1 MINRELRG
9 VERRSRRLED
19 GSPELAQVPLVGFHP
34 VPDIDRLL
42 RAAFDVNEKG
52 QIAAHPDRVE
62 MIEKEEPVAA
72 EQILDVVL
80 GGDDRRV
87 HARFVKQIV
96 KARAVER
103 QRSGAG
109 RRRQ

>member
-1 MINRELRG
+1 M
-9 VERRSRRLED
+9 
-19 GSPELAQVPLVGFHP
+19 
-34 VPDIDRLL
+34 PDIDRLL

-52 QIAAHPDRVE
+52 QIAADADRVE
-62 MIEKEEPVAA
+62 MIEEEEPVAA

-96 KARAVER
+96 EARAVER

>member
-1 MINRELRG
+1 M
-9 VERRSRRLED
+9 
-19 GSPELAQVPLVGFHP
+19 
-34 VPDIDRLL
+34 PDIDRLL

-52 QIAAHPDRVE
+52 QIAADADRVE
-62 MIEKEEPVAA
+62 MVEEEEPVAA

-96 KARAVER
+96 EARAVER
-103 QRSGAG
+103 QRSAAG